1 MAELAKDFWAKSDKT
16 LPARWPRDGSGQP
29 EKAARLDIQ
38 WELDSRADLTVSL
51 LESCETLLKPRI
63 PDVWNGER
71 VSNGTMFLFVVMSA
85 ATRRNSRRGTERPR
99 SVFKMKDSGGMLAW
113 TL

>member
-51 LESCETLLKPRI
+51 LESCGI
-63 PDVWNGER
+63 PAFQNGSLGK
-71 VSNGTMFLFVVMSA
+71 VLGGFA
-85 ATRRNSRRGTERPR
+85 AQGVEIWVPASRLEEAQAILDAPAEFPEG
-99 SVFKMKDSGGMLAW
+99 D
-113 TL
+113 